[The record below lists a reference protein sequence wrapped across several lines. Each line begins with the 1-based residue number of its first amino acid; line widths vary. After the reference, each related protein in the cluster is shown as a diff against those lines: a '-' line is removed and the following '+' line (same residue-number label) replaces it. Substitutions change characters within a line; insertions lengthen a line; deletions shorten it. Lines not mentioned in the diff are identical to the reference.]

1 MTEPQENSLGVGLY
15 ARERLAAMSP
25 VEAAAG
31 GIGLLWTLGVALH
44 LLVGGDGGFW
54 GHALAI
60 VAVALPLAITVAMA
74 LILRMIRHLRSENE
88 RLGLAVDAIRKAHLA
103 SQQAGAARVALE
115 KRVEDLA
122 AALHQAEVQLEYIL
136 LDPPARAPEAEP
148 AAPLRDAGPGEQ
160 PALAL
165 DAPRRMRA
173 PLSVSD
179 LIRALNFPESPEDA
193 AGFRAL
199 RRALDDHATQ
209 KLIRAAEDMLTLLSQ
224 IGLFMEDLIPDR
236 ARPEI
241 WRRFATGERGRP
253 ISDLGGIHDKDALA
267 AVATKM
273 REDPVFRDAAHH
285 FLRAF
290 DRTFSHFEKD
300 ATDAEI
306 AEIAGTRTA
315 RAFMLC
321 GRATGTFD

>member
-15 ARERLAAMSP
+15 TRERLAAMTP

-31 GIGLLWTLGVALH
+31 GIGLVWTLGVALH

-54 GHALAI
+54 AHALAI
-60 VAVALPLAITVAMA
+60 VAVALPLAITVAMV
-74 LILRMIRHLRSENE
+74 LILRTIRQLRSENE
-88 RLGLAVDAIRKAHLA
+88 RLGLAVDAMRKAHLA
-103 SQQAGAARVALE
+103 SQQASAARVALE

-122 AALHQAEVQLEYIL
+122 AALHQAEVQLEYVL
-136 LDPPARAPEAEP
+136 LDPPAPATAPT
-148 AAPLRDAGPGEQ
+148 APRREAGPDDQ

-165 DAPRRMRA
+165 DAPRRMRM
-173 PLSVSD
+173 PLSVAD
-179 LIRALNFPESPEDA
+179 LIRALNFPESPDDA

-199 RRALDDHATQ
+199 RRALEDHATQ
-209 KLIRAAEDMLTLLSQ
+209 KLIRAAEDVLTLLSQ
-224 IGLFMEDLIPDR
+224 IGLFMEDLAPDR

-241 WRRFATGERGRP
+241 WRRFAAGERGRT

-290 DRTFSHFEKD
+290 DRTFSQVETG
-300 ATDAEI
+300 ATDAEV

-315 RAFMLC
+315 RAVMLL
-321 GRATGTFD
+321 GRAAGTFD